1 VRREV
6 YLEPMDASE
15 HGESDWE
22 ESEEASDGSTGV
34 YTVHDS
40 ESDADTV
47 ARGPEAQEGT
57 EAQEDEWEEDE
68 WEEAQEEEAQEEEAQ
83 EEEAQEEEAQEDSS
97 EDERWIQEEVQRLRE
112 QRRAERATRKAA
124 KVLCGRT

>member
-83 EEEAQEEEAQEDSS
+83 EEEAQEDSS

>member
-57 EAQEDEWEEDE
+57 EAQE
-68 WEEAQEEEAQEEEAQ
+68 
-83 EEEAQEEEAQEDSS
+83 EEAQEEEAQEDSS